1 MLELLQSWFD
11 RRLHTLG
18 DRLET
23 LTKEIRTMSAS
34 LNQRLADLT
43 TLVEKMSA
51 DDTKFRADVLVAL
64 AAIGNGPLTADQQ
77 AAFDNLMSMVQAD
90 DDATV
95 AADAALQQSPPPGPT
110 V

>member
-1 MLELLQSWFD
+1 
-11 RRLHTLG
+11 
-18 DRLET
+18 
-23 LTKEIRTMSAS
+23 MSAS

-51 DDTKFRADVLVAL
+51 DDTKFRADVLAAL
-64 AAIGNGPLTADQQ
+64 AVIGNGPLTTDQE

-95 AADAALQQSPPPGPT
+95 AADAALPQSPPPGPT
-110 V
+110 A